1 MPTAQF
7 YRINVDNETP
17 YHIYAGQQDNTSVKI
32 ASRAIGAGGIDERN
46 WSASAGGESAFLAF
60 DPNNPRYV
68 LGGSYQGTIEVLDT
82 KTKASTNIM
91 AAPIQYLGRDAKDIK
106 YRYNWNAPII
116 WSKHEPNTYYH
127 GAQYLLKTSD
137 WGKTWKEVSPDLTR
151 NEKSKQGKP
160 GVPYT
165 NEAVGAENYGTL
177 AYVME
182 SVHEKGVIYTGSD
195 DGLVH
200 VTKDGGANWKNIT
213 PAGLAE
219 CLINAI
225 EVSPHDKATVYIA
238 TTRYKFNDHTPGLY
252 KSTDYGTTWTKINTG
267 IANNAFTRV
276 VREDDV
282 VKDLLFAGTELGVY
296 ISNNGGKNWSPF
308 QLNLPLTPIT
318 DLRVHQNNLIAA
330 TSGRSFWI
338 LDDLNMVRQFKADST
353 AIKLYNP
360 SNTLLTTGYSE
371 LDNNDASFTG
381 AKTNAGV
388 NPATG
393 MVLYYQ
399 LPTLPDSVELTL
411 EIRNAAGQLVRSFS
425 SKADENF
432 KRYDGGPRREPTLS
446 KTKGLNRFVW
456 NLRHATTTA
465 IPYVYIESSF
475 NGHKVIPGSY
485 SIKLIAGSTTVS
497 TTGTVLANP
506 NYTTTAADYQ
516 LYDEVM
522 TKMEKTVSEM
532 HQMVNELKDNSNRLE
547 ILLKKLKADANYSG
561 TRFASLTENAT
572 ALVAKLKAWD
582 ESMIQRKSTSYDD
595 VENFPNK
602 FTANYMFLMNQTESD
617 IPQVNQPSLDLL
629 KTYTAEWEQLKATG
643 LQLKNEA
650 IPALNK
656 QLWDLGLGAI
666 W

>member
-1 MPTAQF
+1 
-7 YRINVDNETP
+7 
-17 YHIYAGQQDNTSVKI
+17 
-32 ASRAIGAGGIDERN
+32 
-46 WSASAGGESAFLAF
+46 
-60 DPNNPRYV
+60 
-68 LGGSYQGTIEVLDT
+68 
-82 KTKASTNIM
+82 
-91 AAPIQYLGRDAKDIK
+91 
-106 YRYNWNAPII
+106 
-116 WSKHEPNTYYH
+116 
-127 GAQYLLKTSD
+127 
-137 WGKTWKEVSPDLTR
+137 
-151 NEKSKQGKP
+151 
-160 GVPYT
+160 
-165 NEAVGAENYGTL
+165 
-177 AYVME
+177 
-182 SVHEKGVIYTGSD
+182 
-195 DGLVH
+195 
-200 VTKDGGANWKNIT
+200 
-213 PAGLAE
+213 
-219 CLINAI
+219 
-225 EVSPHDKATVYIA
+225 
-238 TTRYKFNDHTPGLY
+238 
-252 KSTDYGTTWTKINTG
+252 
-267 IANNAFTRV
+267 
-276 VREDDV
+276 
-282 VKDLLFAGTELGVY
+282 
-296 ISNNGGKNWSPF
+296 
-308 QLNLPLTPIT
+308 
-318 DLRVHQNNLIAA
+318 VHQNNLIAA

-353 AIKLYNP
+353 AVKLYTP
-360 SNTLLTTGYSE
+360 SNTLLATGYSE
-371 LDNNDASFTG
+371 LDNNDDSFTG

-399 LPTLPDSVELTL
+399 LPSIADSVALTL

-425 SKADENF
+425 SKADENY

-446 KTKGLNRFVW
+446 KSKGLNRFVW

-475 NGHKVIPGSY
+475 NGHKAIPGNY
-485 SIKLIAGSTTVS
+485 TINLMAGATTVS
-497 TTGTVLANP
+497 TTGTILANP

-547 ILLKKLKADANYSG
+547 ILLKKLKTDANYTG
-561 TRFASLTENAT
+561 AKYTSLTEQAA
-572 ALVAKLKAWD
+572 ALIAKLKAWD

-629 KTYTAEWEQLKATG
+629 KTYMAEWAQLKATG

-656 QLWDLGLGAI
+656 QMWDLGMGAI